1 MEGHQPKGPLSLW
14 EKGTERVYLK
24 GPRITTSG
32 QPKGSLSLWERDRER
47 APKAM
52 AEDLED
58 LRRRIDEI
66 DERLVSLFN
75 DRVKLAQDIG
85 AVKRAAGSEHGYRP
99 EREAQILRRVTELN
113 DGPLK
118 DEHMVRLFREL
129 ISATMAVEAP
139 IRIGFLG
146 PAGTYTHAA
155 ALKHFGSS
163 AQTLA
168 QTTIDDVFRA
178 VEAGEAEFGVV
189 PVENSIEGMI
199 SHTLDSFFTSP
210 LNICGEVQLRI
221 RHQLLS
227 HAAGLSEVERVVSH
241 AQSLAQCRRWL
252 TQHLPNAELISAA
265 SNAEAVRQIQGE
277 SRAAAIASMAAGEL
291 YEVPVLQANIED
303 DSANTTRF
311 LVIGQ
316 QDAPPSGQ
324 DKTSL
329 MVSNPNKPGALH
341 RILTPLAE
349 RNVSMTR
356 IESRPSKAA
365 LWEYVFFIDIEG
377 HSEEAHVKQ
386 ALERLETEAGFLR
399 LLGSYPRAVL

>member
-1 MEGHQPKGPLSLW
+1 MS
-14 EKGTERVYLK
+14 
-24 GPRITTSG
+24 
-32 QPKGSLSLWERDRER
+32 
-47 APKAM
+47 
-52 AEDLED
+52 EDLQD
-58 LRRRIDEI
+58 LRRRIDGI
-66 DERLVSLFN
+66 DEQLVALFN
-75 DRVKLAQDIG
+75 DRVKLAQEVG
-85 AVKRAAGSEHGYRP
+85 AVKRAAGAEQGYRP
-99 EREAQILRRVTELN
+99 EREAQILRRVMALN
-113 DGPLK
+113 EGPLE
-118 DEHMVRLFREL
+118 DEHLARIFREL

-155 ALKHFGSS
+155 ALKHFGGS
-163 AQTLA
+163 AATLA

-178 VEAGEAEFGVV
+178 VESGETDFGVV

-210 LNICGEVQLRI
+210 LKICGEVLLRI

-227 HAAGLSEVERVVSH
+227 EAQDLDGIKRVVSH

-252 TQHLPNAELISAA
+252 TGHLPNAALVSAA
-265 SNAEAVRQIQGE
+265 SNAEAVRQIKGE
-277 SRAAAIASMAAGEL
+277 ADAAAIASAAAGEL
-291 YEVPVLQANIED
+291 YGVPVLQANIED
-303 DSANTTRF
+303 DAANTTRF
-311 LVIGQ
+311 LVIGR
-316 QDAPPSGQ
+316 QDAPPSGR

-349 RNVSMTR
+349 QNVSMTR

-377 HSEEAHVKQ
+377 HLEEAPVST
-386 ALERLETEAGFLR
+386 ALQQLEAEAGFLR
-399 LLGSYPRAVL
+399 CLGSYPRAVL